1 MLDRA
6 IPLSVIVATRQGWPA
21 IAPCVDAL
29 VEQVRAVGGELIVV
43 DSSGRASPELATHV
57 RWLSKP
63 TSMSVFQLRQS
74 AYGETRGNI
83 VALTEDHCRVPS
95 GWCEWIIRQH
105 AERPDAIAI
114 GGAVENGTRDHLVD
128 WAAFLLT
135 QVPFLAPLE
144 NGPTERITGP
154 ANLSYKRAALER
166 MPDNGSFG
174 SIELFDSATLRRND
188 DVLLL
193 DDSHPVLHDQSMGFG
208 PTTAVEFHNGRTV
221 GGYQRM
227 RMGRRDWLR
236 VAGFPVLP
244 IFRSAR
250 TLRLALTKRVP
261 KATVAASLPLIV
273 WLQYSAGAGELLG
286 YALGPG
292 DSPRRLR

>member
-1 MLDRA
+1 MLDGA
-6 IPLSVIVATRQGWPA
+6 VPLSVIVVTRQGWPA
-21 IAPCVDAL
+21 ISPCIDAL
-29 VEQVRAVGGELIVV
+29 VDQVRGVGGELIVL
-43 DSSGRASPELATHV
+43 DASGMAKPELGPPV

-63 TSMSVFQLRQS
+63 SSMSVFQLRQA

-95 GWCEWIIRQH
+95 DWCEWILRQH
-105 AERPDAIAI
+105 ADHPEAIAI
-114 GGAVENGTRDHLVD
+114 GGAVDNGTRDHLVD
-128 WAAFLLT
+128 WAAFFIT
-135 QVPFLAPLE
+135 QIPFVAPLD
-144 NGPTERITGP
+144 NGPADRITGP

-166 MPDNGSFG
+166 MPDHGSFG
-174 SIELFDSATLRRND
+174 AIELFDSMTLRRDD

-208 PTTAVEFHNGRTV
+208 PTTAIEFHNGRTL

-227 RMGRRDWLR
+227 RMDRRDWLR
-236 VAGFPVLP
+236 IAGFPVLP
-244 IFRSAR
+244 IYRSAR
-250 TLRLALTKRVP
+250 TIRMALTKRVP
-261 KATVAASLPLIV
+261 KATLAASLPMVV

-292 DSPRRLR
+292 DSPRHLR